1 MSVRQSLL
9 AILEQDPCYGYQLR
23 QEFERRTGSTW
34 PLNVGQIYNTLDRLE
49 RDGLV
54 VKDDIDS
61 EGHVYYAITD
71 AGRTEVA
78 EWVDGAVPRSRD
90 ELATKIALVG
100 TLPDRDPADVIRAQR
115 DALHAEVRQLS
126 ELGEPDGPED
136 LARFLVIDAAIAR
149 AEAELAWLDR
159 TESRLARMQAEGRT
173 TTIAR
178 DDSPARRGRPPLDP
192 R

>member
-115 DALHAEVRQLS
+115 HAVHAEVRQLS

-159 TESRLARMQAEGRT
+159 TESRLARMRAEGLT

>member
-115 DALHAEVRQLS
+115 DAVHAEVRQLS